1 MSAVV
6 VNLFDARPA
15 IDFALRSIEID
26 EWSERLIRTSA
37 HLASL
42 RRCDVFTF
50 LVLSPSVCENSIILE
65 FDQNGRNP
73 EIVSAST
80 QDTNGRFERMLR
92 HTVVPGMVFDES
104 PRGWLFSSP
113 VQKYPV
119 QLLYFPLPSGDQRFG
134 AIIY

>member
-6 VNLFDARPA
+6 VNLFDARPTV
-15 IDFALRSIEID
+15 DFTLNSIGID
-26 EWSERLIRTSA
+26 EWSERLIRVSS

-50 LVLSPSVCENSIILE
+50 LVLSPSICENAIILE

-73 EIVSAST
+73 DIISAST
-80 QDTNGRFERMLR
+80 QDTGGRFERVLR
-92 HTVVPGMVFDES
+92 HTVVPGMVFDDS
-104 PRGWLFSSP
+104 PRGWLLSSSI
-113 VQKYPV
+113 QKYPV
-119 QLLYFPLPSGDQRFG
+119 QFLYFPLPSGDQKFG